1 MSNINIKPFLKW
13 VGGKTQ
19 LLPEIIN
26 LIPKHIHN
34 YHEPFLGGGS
44 VLLSILMLNKNKKI
58 KIDNKIYAYD
68 INKGLINLY
77 TQIQCNPNQLF
88 EKINYYINEYKN
100 IDGNIINRN
109 PKNIEEAKTS
119 QESYYYWIR
128 KLFNKMTKDSIESAA
143 LFIIINKLCF
153 RGMYREGPNG
163 YNVPFG
169 HYKKVPTI
177 ITEVEI
183 FSISELIKNVIF
195 ICTDFETSLNNISEN
210 DFIYLDPPYAPEN
223 SKSFVG
229 YNLDG
234 FTINKHNKLF
244 EIVKSFNSFN
254 NCKFMMSNSNV
265 DFVLEKFKNYNIT
278 TVSAR
283 RAINAR
289 NPGSTT
295 KEVLICNY

>member
-1 MSNINIKPFLKW
+1 MAYLNQKPFIKW

-19 LLPEIIN
+19 LLSNILN
-26 LIPKHIHN
+26 LIPNDMYN

-44 VLLSILMLNKNKKI
+44 VLLAILMLNKNEKI
-58 KIDNKIYAYD
+58 KIRNKIYAYD
-68 INKGLINLY
+68 INQGLINLY
-77 TQIQCNPNQLF
+77 RQIQSNPNQLY
-88 EKINYYINEYKN
+88 EKINNYMNEYTN
-100 IDGNIINRN
+100 INLNNINRN
-109 PKNIEEAKTS
+109 PQSLDEAKS
-119 QESYYYWIR
+119 SKESYYYWLR
-128 KLFNKMTKDSIESAA
+128 KLFNQNSKDSIDSAA

-177 ITEVEI
+177 ITEDEI
-183 FSISELIKNVIF
+183 IQISELIKNVNF
-195 ICTDFETSLNNISEN
+195 ICTDFETSLNNISED
-210 DFIYLDPPYAPEN
+210 DFIYVDPPYAPEN

-229 YNLDG
+229 YNVEG

-244 EIVKSFNSFN
+244 EILKSINNS
-254 NCKFMMSNSNV
+254 KFMMSNSNV
-265 DFVLEKFKNYNIT
+265 DFVLEKFNNYNIT

-283 RAINAR
+283 RAINSK

-295 KEVLICNY
+295 TEVLICNY

>member
-1 MSNINIKPFLKW
+1 MAYLNQKPFIKW

-19 LLPEIIN
+19 LLSNILN
-26 LIPKHIHN
+26 LIPNDMYN

-44 VLLSILMLNKNKKI
+44 VLLAILILNKNEKI
-58 KIDNKIYAYD
+58 KIRNKIYAYD
-68 INKGLINLY
+68 INQGLINLY
-77 TQIQCNPNQLF
+77 RQIQSNPNQLYQ
-88 EKINYYINEYKN
+88 KINSYMNEYTN
-100 IDGNIINRN
+100 INLNNINRN
-109 PKNIEEAKTS
+109 PQSLDEAKNS
-119 QESYYYWIR
+119 KESYYYWLR
-128 KLFNKMTKDSIESAA
+128 KLFNQNSKDSIDSAA

-177 ITEVEI
+177 ITEDEI
-183 FSISELIKNVIF
+183 IQISELIKNVNF
-195 ICTDFETSLNNISEN
+195 ICTDFETSLHNISED
-210 DFIYLDPPYAPEN
+210 DFIYVDPPYAPEN

-229 YNLDG
+229 YNVEG

-244 EIVKSFNSFN
+244 EILKSFNNS
-254 NCKFMMSNSNV
+254 KFMMSNSNV

-283 RAINAR
+283 RAINSK
-289 NPGSTT
+289 NPASTT
-295 KEVLICNY
+295 TEVLICNY

>member
-1 MSNINIKPFLKW
+1 MTCLNQKPFLKW

-19 LLPEIIN
+19 LLSNIIN
-26 LIPKHIHN
+26 LIPNDMLN

-44 VLLSILMLNKNKKI
+44 VLLAVLMLNKNKKI
-58 KIDNKIYAYD
+58 NIRNKVYAYD
-68 INKGLINLY
+68 INQGLINLY
-77 TQIQCNPNQLF
+77 RQIQSNPNQLF
-88 EKINYYINEYKN
+88 EKINNYMDEYKKIN
-100 IDGNIINRN
+100 QNIINRN
-109 PKNIEEAKTS
+109 PESLDEAKTS
-119 QESYYYWIR
+119 QESYYYWLR
-128 KLFNKMTKDSIESAA
+128 KLFNQNSKDSIDSAA

-177 ITEVEI
+177 ISKDEI
-183 FSISELIKNVIF
+183 IQISELIKDVNF
-195 ICTDFETSLNNISEN
+195 ICTDFETSLHNISED
-210 DFIYLDPPYAPEN
+210 DFIYVDPPYAPEN

-229 YNLDG
+229 YNVEG

-244 EIVKSFNSFN
+244 EILKSFNNS
-254 NCKFMMSNSNV
+254 KFMMSNSNV
-265 DFVLEKFKNYNIT
+265 DFVLEKFNNYNIT

-283 RAINAR
+283 RAINSK

-295 KEVLICNY
+295 TEVLICNY